1 VIVAVALLVV
11 IGIFASVHQNTGGN
25 VKSNAIAASEAYSA
39 ASDAAAVATDVA
51 AMAAAESRAAGTAS
65 ESAADMNGTQK
76 PEAETW
82 SYSTDEDKVRG
93 SKSYFARTTIT
104 NSIHQ
109 DFPYDNATTM
119 TMTVRNSRSQG
130 SEVVLTV
137 SSGQLMCPS
146 YDDSSETIFVDGAQ
160 SFITKLKHAKHVV
173 IEKTL
178 YQAGNPQFEFSVSGL
193 KWDH

>member
-1 VIVAVALLVV
+1 
-11 IGIFASVHQNTGGN
+11 
-25 VKSNAIAASEAYSA
+25 
-39 ASDAAAVATDVA
+39 
-51 AMAAAESRAAGTAS
+51 
-65 ESAADMNGTQK
+65 
-76 PEAETW
+76 
-82 SYSTDEDKVRG
+82 
-93 SKSYFARTTIT
+93 
-104 NSIHQ
+104 
-109 DFPYDNATTM
+109 M

-146 YDDSSETIFVDGAQ
+146 YEGCSGTVSFDGGDAQSIQFSGPADDSSETIFVDGAQ